1 MSLEL
6 GKEVQN
12 VILVKNLPTE
22 VTPDDVSHCF
32 SKYGNVMAVSL
43 CNLSYLN
50 TYYSFQMAY
59 VKFDC
64 QDPII
69 DIIENDLDIVLNG
82 YYLEIEPVIGNKLVW
97 NSIILL
103 GIGVSIKRHQ
113 IEEVLEQFSSPKIII
128 LKNADKTDNGYCIA
142 EFPNPK
148 YVRACLECSLTLN
161 ISGIPTAV
169 RPFPPPIFHYVR
181 ISPLPIS
188 FQNLKGVEQFND
200 FVFKTPEKD
209 FSCSSMVAAFTC
221 DTIRKGITVNPPIK
235 EFKIEFPG
243 DFTPIYDAIYGSVVK
258 ITKENCHY
266 VYTVANILGY
276 EELARIAGLVYYEQ
290 LTPSNIIQIYN
301 SLYPFPRPPEF
312 IVEFLANHILTVP
325 GLETL
330 PSQLLHAVFAHPFF
344 KGMSIEETEKLK
356 ESLPNCAEIINQ
368 ESIHYGNI
376 ENDREFIAV
385 KLQHL
390 DEMTKK
396 AEFVRETIQK
406 SRGAPQAAAAQP
418 VEEQNMDQMHND
430 DREQMRRNLLLV
442 DNVQNDED
450 ELGMAFD
457 VDDVISDNSDD
468 SGLTTPTEFFE

>member
-1 MSLEL
+1 MTLEL

-12 VILVKNLPTE
+12 VILVKNLPNSA
-22 VTPDDVSHCF
+22 TPDDVSHCF

-50 TYYSFQMAY
+50 TYYTLQMAY

-64 QDPII
+64 QDPIV
-69 DIIENDLDIVLNG
+69 DIIENDIDVVLDG

-103 GIGVSIKRHQ
+103 GVGVSIKRHQ
-113 IEEVLEQFSSPKIII
+113 IEEALEQFSSPKILI

-181 ISPLPIS
+181 ISPLPIA
-188 FQNLKGVEQFND
+188 FQNLKGVDQFND
-200 FVFKTPEKD
+200 FTFKTPEKD
-209 FSCSSMVAAFTC
+209 FACSSMVAAFTC
-221 DTIRKGITVNPPIK
+221 DAIRKGITDNPPMK
-235 EFKIEFPG
+235 EFKIEIPG
-243 DFTPIYDAIYGSVVK
+243 DFTIIYDAIYGSAVK
-258 ITKENCHY
+258 INKDNCHY
-266 VYTVANILGY
+266 VYTVANILEY
-276 EELARIAGLVYYEQ
+276 AELARIAGLVFYEQ
-290 LTPSNIIQIYN
+290 LTPSNVIKIYN
-301 SLYPFPRPPEF
+301 SLYPFPKPPEF
-312 IVEFLANHILTVP
+312 IVEFLAMHLHSVP
-325 GLETL
+325 GIDTL
-330 PSQLLHAVFAHPFF
+330 PKPLLHKVFAHPLF
-344 KGMSIEETEKLK
+344 KGMQVEETEKLK
-356 ESLPNCAEIINQ
+356 SEFPNLAEIINE

-376 ENDREFIAV
+376 ENDREFIAL

-390 DEMTKK
+390 DEMTQK
-396 AEFVRETIQK
+396 AEFVRETIQRART
-406 SRGAPQAAAAQP
+406 SSVLQTQP
-418 VEEQNMDQMHND
+418 RDEEQNMDQMHND

-457 VDDVISDNSDD
+457 VDDVLSDSDSSVD
-468 SGLTTPTEFFE
+468 IFND